1 MSAAPMFGADR
12 VPRLLDQLLAE
23 QRSLSAVDVF
33 ARRHDEGEHL
43 VAARVYEE
51 RIPVGRT
58 PLPGQQLAF
67 RVDLDSCT
75 GCKAC
80 VTACHSLNG
89 LAPEETWRD
98 VGLLLGVG
106 ESAGVQQTVT
116 TACHHCED
124 PACLSGCPV
133 RAYEKD
139 PVTGIVRH
147 LDDQC
152 IGCQYCVLKC
162 PYEVPKYNAALG
174 IVRKCDMCSSRLAVG
189 EAPACVQGCPNGAI
203 SIEIVD
209 AVGPGGGRELL
220 PAAAAAEIPDSAH
233 TRPTTRYVSRK
244 PIGPLQAANRDR
256 LHPAHAHD
264 PLAVMLVL
272 MQLSVGTLAFAA
284 LAGALGVASAFARSA
299 ALALAAV
306 CAMTGLGA
314 ATLHLGRPLYA
325 FRAVLGWRTSW
336 MSREILVFGAYVPL
350 VALGAAASSIALVPG
365 VSAPLVDLAETL
377 LPALRGAALA
387 FGVAGTVC
395 SIMIYVDT
403 RRRAWALS
411 RTAPTFAG
419 TALGLGAL
427 GANAVLALVAWI
439 ERDSGVALPALWLAI
454 GVVVLGLKIAAE
466 RRLSSRR
473 DAGDSDALSRTARLL
488 SGPLRVRQQARFA
501 AAGAGVLASAAG
513 VVCGIAAAPGF
524 AAGFAWAGLA
534 CFVLG
539 ELVERHLYF
548 TSEAS
553 PAMPGH

>member
-1 MSAAPMFGADR
+1 MSAAPLFEADR

-23 QRSLSAVDVF
+23 QGSLSAVDVF
-33 ARRHDEGEHL
+33 SRRHDDGQL
-43 VAARVYEE
+43 KVTARTYEE

-58 PLPGQQLAF
+58 PQAGQQLAF

-89 LAPEETWRD
+89 LAPDETWRD
-98 VGLLLGVG
+98 VGLLLGFG

-124 PACLSGCPV
+124 PACLAGCPV

-209 AVGPGGGRELL
+209 AVGPGGARELL
-220 PAAAAAEIPDSAH
+220 PAATAEIPNSAY
-233 TRPTTRYVSRK
+233 TRPTTRYVSRR
-244 PIGPLQAANRDR
+244 PIGPLHAANRDR
-256 LHPAHAHD
+256 LYPAHAHD

-272 MQLSVGTLAFAA
+272 MQLSVGTLAVATLSGVLGGESA
-284 LAGALGVASAFARSA
+284 LARSTALV
-299 ALALAAV
+299 LAAV
-306 CAMTGLGA
+306 CALAGLGA

-325 FRAVLGWRTSW
+325 FRAFLGWRTSW

-350 VALGAAASSIALVPG
+350 VALCAAASALALLPG
-365 VSAPLVDLAETL
+365 VPAQLVDPAEAL

-387 FGVAGTVC
+387 FGIAGTVC

-427 GANAVLALVAWI
+427 GANATMALVAWI
-439 ERDSGVALPALWLAI
+439 ERDSGFARPALWLGI
-454 GVVVLGLKIAAE
+454 GALALLVKIGAE
-466 RRLSSRR
+466 RRLVSR
-473 DAGDSDALSRTARLL
+473 DAGDTDALSRTARLL
-488 SGPLRVRQQARFA
+488 AGPLRARQRARFA
-501 AAGAGVLASAAG
+501 AAGAGVLASAAALACG
-513 VVCGIAAAPGF
+513 VAAAPGF

-534 CFVLG
+534 CFALG

-548 TSEAS
+548 TSESS